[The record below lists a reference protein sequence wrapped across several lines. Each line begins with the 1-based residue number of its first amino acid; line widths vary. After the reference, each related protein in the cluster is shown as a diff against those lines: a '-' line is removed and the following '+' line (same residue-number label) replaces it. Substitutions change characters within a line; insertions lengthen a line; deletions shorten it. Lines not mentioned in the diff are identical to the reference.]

1 MDGLADRGPPPS
13 LAEPRLR
20 LLETLDL
27 SGDAATLAACA
38 ASDFIATR
46 AQLDGEWFRDFASS
60 GGWRRRP
67 TRAEIRTMLESAVA
81 GAGRVDELL
90 DPLRLARH
98 RMMVGAVWRHVLGV
112 AELDETT
119 GCCTDLADVFIDVAL
134 ERVHAWAVERYGEP
148 VGETSGA
155 PQRLVVLGLGKL
167 GAGEL
172 NLSSDVD
179 LQFAYRETGRTSSGR
194 SNQQFFVQVAQGLVG
209 ALDTPTGQGFAF
221 RVDTRLRP
229 YGGSGP
235 LVCSFDALES
245 YYADQ
250 GRDWERYALVK
261 TRPCA
266 GDLPAGEELLVA
278 LQPFVYRRYLDF
290 GALSAL
296 RSMKDR
302 IDRERRGAAVRKNV
316 KLGSGGIR
324 EIEFMAQ
331 VQQLIWGGRRL
342 ELREPRVRRAL
353 DAMARFDMI
362 DGETAARLTDSYV
375 YLRNVEHS
383 VQAIADRQTHSLP
396 DGELDQARVAWMMGA
411 PDYESFLAVVD
422 GHRQFVAR
430 CFEEAIALPETEAD
444 QRSSGLWDGDEEA
457 APEVAEWLDRLRRA
471 RDKASV
477 SGDGRERLD
486 RLMPLLIER
495 LEGRPEP
502 LEHGLSRL
510 VPVLEA
516 VLRRSAYL
524 LLLIENPPALD
535 ALIDLASRSKWIAN
549 EVAQHP
555 VLFDELLTGQEVSGV
570 PAREDL
576 AWDIDWSIA
585 LAGPNDPERVLDA
598 LREFKQA
605 HAFRAAAAEMAGRL
619 PLMRVSDYLTFLAE
633 ALLDRTLAH
642 AWRETFGTE
651 EPSAGEREGLAPRKD
666 EIRDFVVI
674 GYGKLGGLELGPG
687 SDLDLVFLHDF
698 PATRQRDLHRL
709 VRRFLHALTVMTA
722 RGQLYEVDMRL
733 RPSGR
738 AGPMVSAIDGFAR
751 YQHEQ
756 AWTWENQAI
765 VRARVVAGDRALG
778 GRFDATRITALTRAR
793 DRAKLRDDIVSMRAR
808 IAEAS
813 KEDVDLKRGAG
824 GIVDVEFLVQFLVLA
839 NAHEHQELCAFTDN
853 VRILET
859 AAEAGLLEPE
869 EAEALTDAY
878 LGLRSELH
886 RSVLDLPDAARASDV
901 LERYRETIRGAWER
915 LLGPEAT

>member
-20 LLETLDL
+20 MLETLGL
-27 SGDAATLAACA
+27 SADRATLAACA
-38 ASDFIATR
+38 VSDFVATR
-46 AQLDGEWFRDFASS
+46 AQLDGEWFRDFAASRA
-60 GGWRRRP
+60 WRRRP
-67 TRAEIRTMLESAVA
+67 TRAEIRATLESAVA
-81 GAGRVDELL
+81 GASRMDELL

-98 RMMVGAVWRHVLGV
+98 RMMVGVVWRHVLGV

-119 GCCTDLADVFIDVAL
+119 GCCTDLADVFIDLAL
-134 ERVHAWAVERYGEP
+134 ERVHEWTVERYGEP

-179 LQFAYRETGRTSSGR
+179 LQFAYRERGRTSSGR

-261 TRPCA
+261 MRPCA
-266 GDLPAGEELLVA
+266 GDLEAGEELLVA

-342 ELREPRVRRAL
+342 ELREARVRRAL
-353 DAMARFDMI
+353 EAMARFDMI
-362 DGETAARLTDSYV
+362 DTATAARLTDSYV

-411 PDYESFLAVVD
+411 ADYGSFLTELD
-422 GHRQFVAR
+422 GHRGFVAG
-430 CFEEAIALPETEAD
+430 CFEEAIAVPETEAD
-444 QRSSGLWDGDEEA
+444 RRSSGLWDGDEEA
-457 APEVAEWLDRLRRA
+457 APEVAQWLDRLRRA

-524 LLLIENPPALD
+524 LLLIENPPALN

-585 LAGPNDPERVLDA
+585 LAGPNDAERVLDA

-633 ALLDRTLAH
+633 ALLDRTLAY

-651 EPSAGEREGLAPRKD
+651 ELG
-666 EIRDFVVI
+666 DFAVI

-698 PATRQRDLHRL
+698 PSTRQQELHRL

-722 RGQLYEVDMRL
+722 RGHLYEVDMRL

-765 VRARVVAGDRALG
+765 VRARVVAGDPALG
-778 GRFDATRITALTRAR
+778 ERFDATRVAALTRVR

-808 IAEAS
+808 IVDAS
-813 KEDVDLKRGAG
+813 KEDVDLKRDAG
-824 GIVDVEFLVQFLVLA
+824 GIVDVEFLVQYLVLA
-839 NAHEHQELCAFTDN
+839 NAHEHEQLCAFTDN

-859 AAEAGLLEPE
+859 AAHVGLLERD
-869 EAEALTDAY
+869 EAAALTDAY

-886 RSVLDLPDAARASDV
+886 RSVLDLPDATRASDV
-901 LERYRETIRGAWER
+901 LDRYRETIRGAWER

>member
-1 MDGLADRGPPPS
+1 MSDLLDRGAPPPLS
-13 LAEPRLR
+13 DPRLR
-20 LLETLDL
+20 LLDTL
-27 SGDAATLAACA
+27 GLADDPDVRGVLA
-38 ASDFIATR
+38 ASDFVASR
-46 AQLDGEWFRDFASS
+46 AQVDGDWFARFARDGAWRVRPSRDDMRTTLDGVLADA
-60 GGWRRRP
+60 RRV
-67 TRAEIRTMLESAVA
+67 E
-81 GAGRVDELL
+81 DLL
-90 DPLRLARH
+90 DPLRRARH
-98 RMMVGAVWRHVLGV
+98 RLMVGAVWRHVLGA

-119 GCCTDLADVFIDVAL
+119 GFCTDMADVFLDAAL
-134 ERVHAWAVERYGEP
+134 ERLHRWAAERQGEP
-148 VGETSGA
+148 VGGVSGA
-155 PQRLVVLGLGKL
+155 PQRLVVIALGKL

-179 LQFAYRETGRTSSGR
+179 ILFAYREAGQTSSGR
-194 SNQQFFVQVAQGLVG
+194 SNQQFFVQVAQGLIG
-209 ALDTPTGQGFAF
+209 ALDTPTGEGFAF
-221 RVDTRLRP
+221 RMDTRLRP

-261 TRPCA
+261 MRPCA
-266 GDLPAGEELLVA
+266 GDLEAGEELLVA

-290 GALSAL
+290 GALGAL

-302 IDRERRGAAVRKNV
+302 IDRERRGAAVRRNV

-362 DGETAARLTDSYV
+362 DAATAARLTDSYV

-396 DGELDQARVAWMMGA
+396 DADLDQARVAWMMGA
-411 PDYESFLAVVD
+411 SDYESFLSVLD
-422 GHRQFVAR
+422 EHRQFVAR
-430 CFEEAIALPETEAD
+430 CFEETIALPETETD
-444 QRSSGLWDGDEEA
+444 RRSSALWDGDEEA
-457 APEVAEWLDRLRRA
+457 APEVAQWLDRLRRA

-477 SGDGRERLD
+477 SGGGRERLD
-486 RLMPLLIER
+486 RLMPILIER
-495 LEGRPEP
+495 LQDRPEP
-502 LEHGLSRL
+502 LDHGLSRL

-535 ALIDLASRSKWIAN
+535 ALIDLASRSKWIAG

-555 VLFDELLTGQEVSGV
+555 VLFDELLTGREVSGV

-576 AWDIDWSIA
+576 AWDIDWSVA
-585 LAGPNDPERVLDA
+585 LAGPKDAERVLDA

-633 ALLDRTLAH
+633 ALLDRTLAYV
-642 AWRETFGTE
+642 WRETFGTE
-651 EPSAGEREGLAPRKD
+651 EL
-666 EIRDFVVI
+666 RDFVVI

-698 PATRQRDLHRL
+698 PGARQRELHRL

-765 VRARVVAGDRALG
+765 VRARVVAGDAALG
-778 GRFDATRITALTRAR
+778 ARFDATRVAALRRAR
-793 DRAKLRDDIVSMRAR
+793 DRARLREDIVSMRAR

-813 KEDVDLKRGAG
+813 KEDVDLKRDAG
-824 GIVDVEFLVQFLVLA
+824 GIVDVEFLVQYLVLA
-839 NAHEHQELCAFTDN
+839 NAHEHEELCAFTDN

-859 AAEAGLLEPE
+859 AADAGLVGGD
-869 EAEALTDAY
+869 EAAALTDAY

-886 RSVLDLPDAARASDV
+886 RSVLDLPDATRASDV
-901 LERYRETIRGAWER
+901 LDRYRETIRGAWNR
-915 LLGPEAT
+915 LLGTAAT

>member
-1 MDGLADRGPPPS
+1 MSEIVQRGTPPP

-20 LLETLDL
+20 LLETLEL
-27 SGDAATLAACA
+27 SDDPDVRAVVAV
-38 ASDFIATR
+38 SDFVATR
-46 AQLDGEWFRDFASS
+46 AQRDGDWFAEFARS
-60 GGWRRRP
+60 GAWRVRP
-67 TRAEIRTMLESAVA
+67 TRDDIRATLDAVLAEAR
-81 GAGRVDELL
+81 RVEDLL
-90 DPLRLARH
+90 DPLRKARN
-98 RMMVGAVWRHVLGV
+98 RLMVGVVWRHALGTV
-112 AELDETT
+112 ELDETT
-119 GCCTDLADVFIDVAL
+119 GCCTDMADIFMDAAL
-134 ERVHAWAVERYGEP
+134 ERLHRWAAERQGEP
-148 VGETSGA
+148 TGASSGE
-155 PQRLVVLGLGKL
+155 PQRLVVMALGKL

-179 LQFAYRETGRTSSGR
+179 ILFAYREAGSTASGR
-194 SNQQFFVQVAQGLVG
+194 SNQQFFVQVAQGLIG
-209 ALDTPTGQGFAF
+209 ALDTPTGEGFAF
-221 RVDTRLRP
+221 RMDARLRP

-261 TRPCA
+261 MRPCA
-266 GDLPAGEELLVA
+266 GDLDAGEELIVA

-290 GALSAL
+290 GALGSL
-296 RSMKDR
+296 RAMKDR

-324 EIEFMAQ
+324 EIEFIAQ

-342 ELREPRVRRAL
+342 ELREPRVRRVL
-353 DAMARFDMI
+353 DALAGFDML
-362 DGETAARLTDSYV
+362 DGAVAARLSDSYE

-396 DGELDQARVAWMMGA
+396 DGELDRARVAWMMGA
-411 PDYESFLAVVD
+411 RDYEAFAAVVD
-422 GHRQFVAR
+422 EHRRFVAR
-430 CFEEAIALPETEAD
+430 CFEETIALPESDAD
-444 QRSSGLWDGDEEA
+444 ARSSALWDGDEEA
-457 APEVAEWLDRLRRA
+457 VPEVVRWLDRLRKA

-477 SGDGRERLD
+477 SGEGRDRLN
-486 RLMPLLIER
+486 RLMPILIEK
-495 LEGRPEP
+495 LQARPEP
-502 LEHGLSRL
+502 LDHGLSRL

-524 LLLIENPPALD
+524 LLLIENPAALE
-535 ALIDLASRSKWIAN
+535 ALIDLASRSKWIAT

-555 VLFDELLTGQEVSGV
+555 VLFDELLAGREVSGV
-570 PAREDL
+570 PARDDL
-576 AWDIDWSIA
+576 AWDIDWSVA
-585 LAGPNDPERVLDA
+585 LAGPTDQERVLDT

-633 ALLDRTLAH
+633 ALLDRTLAYV
-642 AWRETFGTE
+642 WRETFGAE
-651 EPSAGEREGLAPRKD
+651 QL
-666 EIRDFVVI
+666 RDFAVI

-698 PATRQRDLHRL
+698 PAARQRELHRL

-765 VRARVVAGDRALG
+765 VRARVVAGDPALG
-778 GRFDATRITALTRAR
+778 ARFDATRVAALTRAR
-793 DRAKLRDDIVSMRAR
+793 DQARLRDDIVSMRAR

-813 KEDVDLKRGAG
+813 KEDIDLKRDAG
-824 GIVDVEFLVQFLVLA
+824 GIVDVEFLVQYLVLA
-839 NAHEHQELCAFTDN
+839 NAREHEALCAYTDN

-859 AAEAGLLEPE
+859 AADAGLLEGD
-869 EAEALTDAY
+869 EAAALTDAY

-915 LLGPEAT
+915 LLGPETT

>member
-1 MDGLADRGPPPS
+1 MRETADRGAPPPLSEPRLQLLDTLGLADAPDVRVVVAMSDFVASRAQVDSEWFAGFAREGAWRERPS
-13 LAEPRLR
+13 REHIRA
-20 LLETLDL
+20 TLDRVL
-27 SGDAATLAACA
+27 ADA
-38 ASDFIATR
+38 
-46 AQLDGEWFRDFASS
+46 
-60 GGWRRRP
+60 RR
-67 TRAEIRTMLESAVA
+67 LE
-81 GAGRVDELL
+81 DLL
-90 DPLRLARH
+90 DPLRRARH
-98 RMMVGAVWRHVLGV
+98 RLMVGAVWRHVLGTV
-112 AELDETT
+112 ELDETT
-119 GCCTDLADVFIDVAL
+119 GFCTDLADVFLDTAL
-134 ERVHAWAVERYGEP
+134 ERLHGWATERQGDP
-148 VGETSGA
+148 VGGVSGE
-155 PQRLVVLGLGKL
+155 PQRLVVIALGKL

-179 LQFAYRETGRTSSGR
+179 ILFAYRETGKTSSGR
-194 SNQQFFVQVAQGLVG
+194 SNQQFFVQVAQGLIG
-209 ALDTPTGQGFAF
+209 ALDTPTGEGFAF

-261 TRPCA
+261 MRPCA
-266 GDLPAGEELLVA
+266 GDFEAGEELLVS

-362 DGETAARLTDSYV
+362 DGGTAARLTDSYV

-396 DGELDQARVAWMMGA
+396 DADLDQARVAWMMGA
-411 PDYESFLAVVD
+411 PDYESFLSVLD

-430 CFEEAIALPETEAD
+430 CFEETIALPETETD
-444 QRSSGLWDGDEEA
+444 RRSSALWDGDEEA
-457 APEVAEWLDRLRRA
+457 VPEVAQWLDRLRRA

-477 SGDGRERLD
+477 SGGGRERLD
-486 RLMPLLIER
+486 RLMPILLER
-495 LEGRPEP
+495 LQDRPEP
-502 LEHGLSRL
+502 LDHGLSRL

-535 ALIDLASRSKWIAN
+535 ALVDLASRSKWIAG

-555 VLFDELLTGQEVSGV
+555 VLFDELLTGREVSGV

-576 AWDIDWSIA
+576 AWDIDWSVA

-633 ALLDRTLAH
+633 ALLDRTLAYV
-642 AWRETFGTE
+642 WRETFGTE
-651 EPSAGEREGLAPRKD
+651 EL
-666 EIRDFVVI
+666 RDFAVI

-698 PATRQRDLHRL
+698 PAARQRELHRL

-722 RGQLYEVDMRL
+722 RGQLYDVDMRL

-765 VRARVVAGDRALG
+765 VRARVVSGDPALG
-778 GRFDATRITALTRAR
+778 ARFDATRVAALTRAR
-793 DRAKLRDDIVSMRAR
+793 DQARLRDDIVSMRAR

-813 KEDVDLKRGAG
+813 KEDVDLKRDAG
-824 GIVDVEFLVQFLVLA
+824 GIVDVEFLVQYLVLA
-839 NAHEHQELCAFTDN
+839 HAHEHAELCAYTDN

-859 AAEAGLLEPE
+859 AADAGLLEGD
-869 EAEALTDAY
+869 EAAALTDAY

-886 RSVLDLPDAARASDV
+886 RSVLDLPDATRASDV
-901 LERYRETIRGAWER
+901 LDRYRETIRGAWDR
-915 LLGPEAT
+915 LLGTAAT

>member
-1 MDGLADRGPPPS
+1 MSEIVQRGTPPP

-20 LLETLDL
+20 LLETLEL
-27 SGDAATLAACA
+27 SDDPDVRAVVAV
-38 ASDFIATR
+38 SDFVATR
-46 AQLDGEWFRDFASS
+46 AQRDGDWFAEFARS
-60 GGWRRRP
+60 GAWRVRP
-67 TRAEIRTMLESAVA
+67 TRDDIRATLDAVLA
-81 GAGRVDELL
+81 DARRVEDLL
-90 DPLRLARH
+90 DPLRKARN
-98 RMMVGAVWRHVLGV
+98 RLMVGVVWRHALGTV
-112 AELDETT
+112 ELDETT
-119 GCCTDLADVFIDVAL
+119 GCCTDMADIFMDAAL
-134 ERVHAWAVERYGEP
+134 ERLHGWAAERQGEP
-148 VGETSGA
+148 TGASSGE
-155 PQRLVVLGLGKL
+155 PQRLVVMALGKL

-179 LQFAYRETGRTSSGR
+179 ILFAYREAGSTASGR
-194 SNQQFFVQVAQGLVG
+194 SNQQFFVQVAQGLIG
-209 ALDTPTGQGFAF
+209 ALDTPTGEGFAF
-221 RVDTRLRP
+221 RMDARLRP

-261 TRPCA
+261 MRPCA
-266 GDLPAGEELLVA
+266 GDLDAGEELIVA

-290 GALSAL
+290 GALGSL
-296 RSMKDR
+296 RAMKDR
-302 IDRERRGAAVRKNV
+302 IARERRGAAVRKNV

-324 EIEFMAQ
+324 EIEFIAQ

-353 DAMARFDMI
+353 DALAGFDML
-362 DGETAARLTDSYV
+362 DGAVAARLSDSYE

-396 DGELDQARVAWMMGA
+396 DGELDRARVAWMMGA
-411 PDYESFLAVVD
+411 RDYEAFSAVVD
-422 GHRQFVAR
+422 EHRRFVER
-430 CFEEAIALPETEAD
+430 CFEETIALPEFDAD
-444 QRSSGLWDGDEEA
+444 ARSSALWDGDEEA
-457 APEVAEWLDRLRRA
+457 VPEVVRWLDRLRTA

-477 SGDGRERLD
+477 LGEGRDRLN
-486 RLMPLLIER
+486 RLMPILIEK
-495 LEGRPEP
+495 LQARPEP
-502 LEHGLSRL
+502 LDHGLSRL

-524 LLLIENPPALD
+524 LLLIENPAALE
-535 ALIDLASRSKWIAN
+535 ALIDLASRSKWIAT

-555 VLFDELLTGQEVSGV
+555 VLFDELLAGREVSGV
-570 PAREDL
+570 PARDDL
-576 AWDIDWSIA
+576 AWDIDWSVA
-585 LAGPNDPERVLDA
+585 LAGPTDQERVLDT

-633 ALLDRTLAH
+633 ALLDRTLAYV
-642 AWRETFGTE
+642 WRETFGTE
-651 EPSAGEREGLAPRKD
+651 EL
-666 EIRDFVVI
+666 RDFVVI

-698 PATRQRDLHRL
+698 PASRQRELHRL

-738 AGPMVSAIDGFAR
+738 AGPMVSAIEGFAR

-765 VRARVVAGDRALG
+765 VRARVVAGDPGLG
-778 GRFDATRITALTRAR
+778 EQFDATRVGALTRER
-793 DRAKLRDDIVSMRAR
+793 DREKLREDIVSMRAR

-813 KEDVDLKRGAG
+813 KDDVDLKRDPG
-824 GIVDVEFLVQFLVLA
+824 GIVDVEFLVQYLVLA
-839 NAHEHQELCAFTDN
+839 HAREHEELCAFTDN

-859 AAEAGLLEPE
+859 AAAVGLLEKR

-878 LGLRSELH
+878 LGLRSEGH

-901 LERYRETIRGAWER
+901 LERYRETIRGAWGR
-915 LLGPEAT
+915 LLGPGKVE

>member
-1 MDGLADRGPPPS
+1 MSEIAQRAAPPP

-20 LLETLDL
+20 LLDTLGL
-27 SGDAATLAACA
+27 SDDPEVRAIVAM
-38 ASDFIATR
+38 SDFVASR
-46 AQLDGEWFRDFASS
+46 AQVDGEWFAPFARDGA
-60 GGWRRRP
+60 WRERPSREHIRATLDRVLADARR
-67 TRAEIRTMLESAVA
+67 LE
-81 GAGRVDELL
+81 DLL
-90 DPLRLARH
+90 DPLRRARH
-98 RMMVGAVWRHVLGV
+98 RLMVGAVWRHVLGTV
-112 AELDETT
+112 ELDETT
-119 GCCTDLADVFIDVAL
+119 GFCTDMADVFLDAAL
-134 ERVHAWAVERYGEP
+134 ERLHRWAAERQGDP
-148 VGETSGA
+148 VGGVSGA
-155 PQRLVVLGLGKL
+155 PQRLVVIALGKL

-179 LQFAYRETGRTSSGR
+179 ILFAYRETGRTSSGR
-194 SNQQFFVQVAQGLVG
+194 SNQQFFVQVAQGLIG
-209 ALDTPTGQGFAF
+209 ALDTPTGEGFAF

-261 TRPCA
+261 MRPCA
-266 GDLPAGEELLVA
+266 GDLEAGEELLVS

-362 DGETAARLTDSYV
+362 DDATAARLTDSYV

-396 DGELDQARVAWMMGA
+396 DADLDQARVAWMMGA
-411 PDYESFLAVVD
+411 PDYESFLSVLD

-430 CFEEAIALPETEAD
+430 CFEETIALPETETD
-444 QRSSGLWDGDEEA
+444 RRSSALWDGDEEA
-457 APEVAEWLDRLRRA
+457 APEVAPWFDRLRRA

-477 SGDGRERLD
+477 SGGGRERLD
-486 RLMPLLIER
+486 RLMPILIER
-495 LEGRPEP
+495 LQDRPEP

-535 ALIDLASRSKWIAN
+535 ALIDLASRSKWIAG

-555 VLFDELLTGQEVSGV
+555 VLFDELLAGREVSGV
-570 PAREDL
+570 PARDDL
-576 AWDIDWSIA
+576 AWDIDWSVA
-585 LAGPNDPERVLDA
+585 LAGPTDQERVLDT

-633 ALLDRTLAH
+633 ALLDRTLAYV
-642 AWRETFGTE
+642 WRETFGTE
-651 EPSAGEREGLAPRKD
+651 EL
-666 EIRDFVVI
+666 RDFAVI

-698 PATRQRDLHRL
+698 PAARQRELHRL

-722 RGQLYEVDMRL
+722 RGHLYEVDMRL

-765 VRARVVAGDRALG
+765 VRARVVAGDPALG
-778 GRFDATRITALTRAR
+778 ARFDATRVAALTRAR
-793 DRAKLRDDIVSMRAR
+793 DQARLRDDIVSMRAR

-813 KEDVDLKRGAG
+813 KEDVDLKRDAG
-824 GIVDVEFLVQFLVLA
+824 GIVDVEFLVQYLVLA
-839 NAHEHQELCAFTDN
+839 NAHEHEALCAYTDN

-859 AAEAGLLEPE
+859 AADAGLLGGD
-869 EAEALTDAY
+869 EAAALTDAY

-915 LLGPEAT
+915 LLGPAAT

>member
-1 MDGLADRGPPPS
+1 MSDLLDRGAPPPLS
-13 LAEPRLR
+13 DPRLR
-20 LLETLDL
+20 LLDTL
-27 SGDAATLAACA
+27 GLADDPDVRGVLA
-38 ASDFIATR
+38 ASDFVASR
-46 AQLDGEWFRDFASS
+46 AQVDGEWFARFARDGA
-60 GGWRRRP
+60 WRVRPSRDDMRTTLDGVLADARRV
-67 TRAEIRTMLESAVA
+67 E
-81 GAGRVDELL
+81 DLL
-90 DPLRLARH
+90 DPLRRARH
-98 RMMVGAVWRHVLGV
+98 RLMVGAVWRHVLGA

-119 GCCTDLADVFIDVAL
+119 GFCTDMADVFLDAAL
-134 ERVHAWAVERYGEP
+134 ERLHRWAAERQGEP
-148 VGETSGA
+148 VGGVSGA
-155 PQRLVVLGLGKL
+155 PQRLVVIALGKL

-179 LQFAYRETGRTSSGR
+179 ILFAYREAGQTSSGR
-194 SNQQFFVQVAQGLVG
+194 SNQQFFVQVAQGLIG
-209 ALDTPTGQGFAF
+209 ALDTPTGEGFAF
-221 RVDTRLRP
+221 RMDTRLRP

-261 TRPCA
+261 MRPCA
-266 GDLPAGEELLVA
+266 GDLEAGEELLVA

-290 GALSAL
+290 GALGAL

-302 IDRERRGAAVRKNV
+302 IDRERRGAAVRRNV

-362 DGETAARLTDSYV
+362 DAATAARLTESYV

-396 DGELDQARVAWMMGA
+396 DADLDQARVAWMMGA
-411 PDYESFLAVVD
+411 SDYESFLSVLD
-422 GHRQFVAR
+422 EHRQFVAR
-430 CFEEAIALPETEAD
+430 CFEETIALPETETD
-444 QRSSGLWDGDEEA
+444 RRSSALWDGDEEA
-457 APEVAEWLDRLRRA
+457 APEVAQWLDRLRRA

-477 SGDGRERLD
+477 SGGGRERLD
-486 RLMPLLIER
+486 RLMPILIER
-495 LEGRPEP
+495 LQDRPEP
-502 LEHGLSRL
+502 LDHGLSRL

-535 ALIDLASRSKWIAN
+535 ALIDLASRSKWIAG

-555 VLFDELLTGQEVSGV
+555 VLFDELLTGREVSGV

-576 AWDIDWSIA
+576 AWDIDWSVA
-585 LAGPNDPERVLDA
+585 LAGPKDAERVLDA

-633 ALLDRTLAH
+633 ALLDRTLAYV
-642 AWRETFGTE
+642 WRETFGTE
-651 EPSAGEREGLAPRKD
+651 EL
-666 EIRDFVVI
+666 RDFVVI

-698 PATRQRDLHRL
+698 QAARQRELHRL

-765 VRARVVAGDRALG
+765 VRARVVAGDAALG
-778 GRFDATRITALTRAR
+778 ARFDATRVAALRRAR
-793 DRAKLRDDIVSMRAR
+793 DRARLREDIVSMRAR

-813 KEDVDLKRGAG
+813 KEDVDLKRDAG
-824 GIVDVEFLVQFLVLA
+824 GIVDVEFLVQYLVLA
-839 NAHEHQELCAFTDN
+839 NAHEHEELCAFTDN

-859 AAEAGLLEPE
+859 AADAGLVGGD
-869 EAEALTDAY
+869 EAAALTDAY

-886 RSVLDLPDAARASDV
+886 RSVLDLPDATRASDV
-901 LERYRETIRGAWER
+901 LDRYRETIRGAWNR
-915 LLGPEAT
+915 LLGTAAT

>member
-1 MDGLADRGPPPS
+1 M
-13 LAEPRLR
+13 
-20 LLETLDL
+20 
-27 SGDAATLAACA
+27 
-38 ASDFIATR
+38 
-46 AQLDGEWFRDFASS
+46 
-60 GGWRRRP
+60 
-67 TRAEIRTMLESAVA
+67 
-81 GAGRVDELL
+81 
-90 DPLRLARH
+90 
-98 RMMVGAVWRHVLGV
+98 
-112 AELDETT
+112 
-119 GCCTDLADVFIDVAL
+119 
-134 ERVHAWAVERYGEP
+134 
-148 VGETSGA
+148 
-155 PQRLVVLGLGKL
+155 
-167 GAGEL
+167 
-172 NLSSDVD
+172 
-179 LQFAYRETGRTSSGR
+179 
-194 SNQQFFVQVAQGLVG
+194 
-209 ALDTPTGQGFAF
+209 
-221 RVDTRLRP
+221 
-229 YGGSGP
+229 
-235 LVCSFDALES
+235 
-245 YYADQ
+245 
-250 GRDWERYALVK
+250 
-261 TRPCA
+261 
-266 GDLPAGEELLVA
+266 A

-619 PLMRVSDYLTFLAE
+619 PLMRVSDYLTVPRRGVARPDAGPRLARDFRDGG
-633 ALLDRTLAH
+633 ALSRGARGGTLA
-642 AWRETFGTE
+642 RE
-651 EPSAGEREGLAPRKD
+651 EPSGRKSPQPGSARGHPSQEKSPQPGKREGLAPRKD

-756 AWTWENQAI
+756 AWTWGEPGH
-765 VRARVVAGDRALG
+765 RAGARG
-778 GRFDATRITALTRAR
+778 GRRSGPRRAVRRHACNGADAGAR
-793 DRAKLRDDIVSMRAR
+793 PG
-808 IAEAS
+808 E
-813 KEDVDLKRGAG
+813 
-824 GIVDVEFLVQFLVLA
+824 
-839 NAHEHQELCAFTDN
+839 
-853 VRILET
+853 
-859 AAEAGLLEPE
+859 
-869 EAEALTDAY
+869 
-878 LGLRSELH
+878 
-886 RSVLDLPDAARASDV
+886 AARRHRVHAGPDRRGLEGGRRPEGGARAGSSTSSSWCSSWCSPTPTNTRSCARSPTTCASS
-901 LERYRETIRGAWER
+901 RRPPRRGFSNR
-915 LLGPEAT
+915 KRPRP